1 MVDDPVTDYLEN
13 LIALQSGNF
22 WSYHFRSFLT
32 QTRLKIPGRMKNM
45 QNTNWQNFENFRI
58 FDIQLEIGFFKEDL
72 QKS

>member
-13 LIALQSGNF
+13 LIVLQSDHF
-22 WSYHFRSFLT
+22 RSYHFRSFLT
-32 QTRLKIPGRMKNM
+32 QTRLKIPGQMKNM
-45 QNTNWQNFENFRI
+45 QNTNWRNFENFRI